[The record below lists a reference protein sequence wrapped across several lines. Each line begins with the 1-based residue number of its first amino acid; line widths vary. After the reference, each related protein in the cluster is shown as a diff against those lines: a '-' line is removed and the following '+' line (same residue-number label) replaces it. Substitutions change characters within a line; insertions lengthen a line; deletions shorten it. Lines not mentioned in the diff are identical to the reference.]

1 MARESEFLELDD
13 TALRAVIGPNSRH
26 VALIE
31 DAFKV
36 LVEAP
41 GGGVSINGGA
51 RDRANAKQVIQTL
64 IGRAQKGA
72 EVTEADVRAAMG
84 EVRRGV
90 GSSGG
95 ARSAADPMALP
106 IGKRG
111 AIVPKTN
118 AQARY
123 LETLARCELS
133 FGVGPAGTGKTFL
146 AAAYGA
152 SLLRRGQ
159 VDRLVITRPAVEA
172 GEKLGFLPGDLNE
185 KVDPYLAPIWEA
197 LNDILG
203 AEDVQRRRD
212 KGEIEA
218 APIAFMRGRTLNDAF
233 IILDEAQNTSR
244 LQMKMVLTRLGE
256 GARMVVTGDPSQ
268 IDLLNPR
275 DSGLAHAL
283 RILRDVKGVGVL
295 EFEAQDVVRHA
306 MVERIVRAYD
316 ADSAQGRPGGRPEGR
331 PSGGPAPD
339 VEDSAA

>member
-1 MARESEFLELDD
+1 MARESEFLSLDD
-13 TALRAVIGPNSRH
+13 RALRAVIGPNSRH

-36 LVEAP
+36 LIETP
-41 GGGVSINGGA
+41 GGGVSINGSA
-51 RDRANAKQVIQTL
+51 RDRAQAKRVVEDL
-64 IGRAQKGA
+64 AARADKGA
-72 EVTEADVRAAMG
+72 EITEADVRAALG
-84 EVRRGV
+84 AAVSRPRDEGRGPSQRVVPDPVSLPV
-90 GSSGG
+90 G
-95 ARSAADPMALP
+95 R
-106 IGKRG
+106 RG
-111 AIVPKTN
+111 AIAPKTA

-123 LETLARCELS
+123 VDLLGRCELT

-203 AEDVQRRRD
+203 VDDVRRRRE

-218 APIAFMRGRTLNDAF
+218 APIAFMRGRTLSHAF
-233 IILDEAQNTSR
+233 IIVDEAQNTSR

-283 RILRDVKGVGVL
+283 RILKDVEGVGVQQFKA
-295 EFEAQDVVRHA
+295 EDVVRHA

-316 ADSAQGRPGGRPEGR
+316 ADAAQRRPF
-331 PSGGPAPD
+331 AD
-339 VEDSAA
+339 LEDSEAADSR

>member
-1 MARESEFLELDD
+1 SL
-13 TALRAVIGPNSRH
+13 
-26 VALIE
+26 
-31 DAFKV
+31 
-36 LVEAP
+36 P
-41 GGGVSINGGA
+41 G
-51 RDRANAKQVIQTL
+51 
-64 IGRAQKGA
+64 
-72 EVTEADVRAAMG
+72 
-84 EVRRGV
+84 
-90 GSSGG
+90 
-95 ARSAADPMALP
+95 
-106 IGKRG
+106 GKRG
-111 AIVPKTN
+111 AIVPKTK
-118 AQARY
+118 AQAAY
-123 LETLARCELS
+123 LDMLGRCELS

-218 APIAFMRGRTLNDAF
+218 APIAFMRGRTLSHAF
-233 IILDEAQNTSR
+233 VIVDEAQNTSR

-283 RILRDVKGVGVL
+283 RILDGVQGVGIL
-295 EFEAQDVVRHA
+295 KFEASDVVRHA

-316 ADSAQGRPGGRPEGR
+316 ADAAKGRPTPDLED
-331 PSGGPAPD
+331 PA
-339 VEDSAA
+339 

>member
-1 MARESEFLELDD
+1 MARESEFLALDD
-13 TALRAVIGPNSRH
+13 RSLRAVIGPNSRH

-36 LVEAP
+36 LIEAP

-51 RDRANAKQVIQTL
+51 RDRANAKTVIAAL
-64 IGRAQKGA
+64 IARAEKGA
-72 EVTEADVRAAMG
+72 EVNEADVRTGIASA
-84 EVRRGV
+84 RG
-90 GSSGG
+90 GGGRGASG
-95 ARSAADPMALP
+95 DPMALP

-111 AIVPKTN
+111 AIVPKTT

-123 LETLARCELS
+123 LATLADCELT

-218 APIAFMRGRTLNDAF
+218 APIAFMRGRTLSHAF
-233 IILDEAQNTSR
+233 VIVDEAQNTSR

-316 ADSAQGRPGGRPEGR
+316 ADAARTSALEGR
-331 PSGGPAPD
+331 SAPDPDGPA
-339 VEDSAA
+339 A